1 MAAIILIFALSHVA
15 QKKSII
21 TQFLSNKYMVLA
33 GEISF
38 SFYLLHV
45 LEIQVLNYI
54 RKIFSLNMDLMLFSF
69 FIFIV
74 TLIASFLMYRFI
86 EKPLNK
92 KVKQFLLEPSF
103 KSKGYELNK

>member
-1 MAAIILIFALSHVA
+1 MAAIILTFALSHVA
-15 QKKSII
+15 QNKSII

-45 LEIQVLNYI
+45 MEIQILNYI

-69 FIFIV
+69 FIFIA

-92 KVKQFLLEPSF
+92 KVKKFLLEPSF

>member
-21 TQFLSNKYMVLA
+21 TNFLSNKYMVLA

-45 LEIQVLNYI
+45 LEIQILNYI
-54 RKIFSLNMDLMLFSF
+54 KRYYH
-69 FIFIV
+69 
-74 TLIASFLMYRFI
+74 LI
-86 EKPLNK
+86 
-92 KVKQFLLEPSF
+92 
-103 KSKGYELNK
+103 